1 MATEKGNR
9 AVQPQPERRGDETGR
24 ELSGSPDA
32 GYVVPAV
39 AKTIAIVKM
48 LNDRGA
54 EGASL
59 PELSEQLGITRS
71 HCFSILRTMMAY
83 GWVEYGAKAR
93 LYTLS
98 SGIAADSASALV
110 STAHLGTIRP
120 YVTALSTETGFP
132 CNLCEI
138 ITDGSF
144 LVVCAANNL
153 DPFVYGVPVGYR
165 FPAASPHHLKAS
177 LAWLRPE
184 QQALALDTWAPVRF
198 TSHTITDRTALATEL
213 RITRQRGY
221 ARSLGEFVEGFR
233 TIALPIFNR
242 DGSPFLVLSAF
253 GREEQV
259 APRESEIATALIA
272 KVEEI
277 HLAIDGRLP
286 VDFPR
291 RTGT

>member
-1 MATEKGNR
+1 MAGERTSR
-9 AVQPQPERRGDETGR
+9 AVQPLIERKGGESAR
-24 ELSGSPDA
+24 EFGGSPDA

-39 AKTIAIVKM
+39 VKTIAIVKM

-98 SGIAADSASALV
+98 SGIAADSSSALV

-120 YVTALSTETGFP
+120 YVTALSAATGFP
-132 CNLCEI
+132 CNLCEVI
-138 ITDGSF
+138 ADGSF
-144 LVVCAANNL
+144 LVVCVANNF
-153 DPFVYGVPVGYR
+153 DPFVYGVPIGYR
-165 FPAASPHHLKAS
+165 FPAASPHHLKAA

-184 QQALALDTWAPVRF
+184 QQAAALEAWVPVRF
-198 TSHTITDRTALATEL
+198 TSHTITERAALAGEL

-233 TIALPIFNR
+233 TIALPVFNR
-242 DGSPFLVLSAF
+242 DGNAFLVLSAF
-253 GREEQV
+253 GREEQI
-259 APRESEIATALIA
+259 APREAEIATALVA

-277 HLAIDGRLP
+277 HLAIDARLP

-291 RTGT
+291 RTAE